1 MCVGGEICMSSSNT
15 KIERTSHEG
24 TILKDRFTTE
34 DVFERIIQVADE
46 EVRTNTR
53 ELLFSALAAGFA
65 ITLTF
70 FLYASM
76 YASTGGHP
84 ILKALLYPLG
94 FIYIVLGGYQ
104 LFTENTLPPVALL
117 FERMTTVLNVLR
129 VWVIVLI
136 GNFIGGAL
144 GAIALA
150 KSGVFGSQAAE
161 AGIMLA
167 QSTLSTPF
175 GALFFKAMFAGFIV
189 AGVVW
194 LDYSARDTIARFIL
208 VYIAFFA
215 IPLTGLKHIVITF
228 TEMSYLWL
236 STGGSLL
243 TYLGS
248 AVVPVLLGNIVG
260 GVLLVTVVNYYMTP
274 KVIKEHP
281 DEKYTFKH
289 ILFGYDGKSQK

>member
-1 MCVGGEICMSSSNT
+1 MSKLKKRINS
-15 KIERTSHEG
+15 TSHEG
-24 TILKDRFTTE
+24 TILKDRFGTE

-46 EVRTNTR
+46 EVTTNTR

-84 ILKALLYPLG
+84 ILKGLLYPLG

-104 LFTENTLPPVALL
+104 LFTENTLPPIALL

-129 VWVIVLI
+129 VWGVVLV
-136 GNFIGGAL
+136 GNFIGGVI

-150 KSGVFGSQAAE
+150 FTGVFGPQARQ
-161 AGIMLA
+161 AGITLA
-167 QSTLSTPF
+167 ESTLAIPF
-175 GALFFKAMFAGFIV
+175 NDLFFKAMFAGFIV

-194 LDYSARDTIARFIL
+194 LDYSARDTMSRFIL
-208 VYIAFFA
+208 VYMAFLT

-228 TEMSYLWL
+228 TEMIYLWL
-236 STGGSLL
+236 TVGGPIF
-243 TYLGS
+243 TYLTS
-248 AVVPVLLGNIVG
+248 AALPVLLGNIVG
-260 GVLLVTVVNYYMTP
+260 GVLLVTTVNYYMTP
-274 KVIKEHP
+274 KIIEKNPE
-281 DEKYTFKH
+281 EKYSFKH
-289 ILFGYDGKSQK
+289 ILFGYDKVDKK